1 MMQHGISK
9 RTALV
14 QAAKALLWEGG
25 YAAMSPRDVLQRSGA
40 GQGSLYHH
48 FSGKQALA
56 VEALDEIATEEM
68 AAVDAVFDSDAP
80 PLARIRAYLEREREA
95 LRGCRLARLANESA
109 IEDAA
114 LRRPIAVFLDHIAL
128 QLRACL
134 EQAQA
139 AGELP
144 ATLRPAEVA
153 AALLAIVEGGFVLA
167 RVHWDA
173 QHMRQ
178 ALHGGVQLLDA
189 IARHGAA

>member
-1 MMQHGISK
+1 MMEKAVSK

-25 YAAMSPRDVLQRSGA
+25 YEAMSPRDVLQRSGA

-56 VEALDEIATEEM
+56 LEALNEIAAEEM
-68 AAVDAVFDSDAP
+68 AAIDVVFQRNAP
-80 PLARIRAYLEREREA
+80 PLARIRAYLQREREA

-109 IEDAA
+109 IESAEF
-114 LRRPIAVFLDHIAL
+114 RRPIGVFLEHIARQL
-128 QLRACL
+128 QTCL

-144 ATLRPAEVA
+144 ATVGTAEVA

-173 QHMRQ
+173 QRMQH
-178 ALHGGVQLLDA
+178 ALNGGIQLLDA
-189 IARHGAA
+189 LTLRGAA